1 MRGAF
6 GAVIGIALGLLIL
19 AAPAN
24 AQFLT
29 FVSATGNDA
38 NTCFVQAAP
47 CKTLQRGIN
56 QTSPGGELRL
66 LSSLVSN
73 GFINKSMTVEG
84 GYNTVI
90 GTIAV
95 NNASAIV
102 RFRRLNLNG
111 VNGFPTG
118 FNLINAAAVHIE
130 ECSVERYTGDGILL
144 ASGVSTELFIS
155 SSVSRDNG
163 SDGLDIGGPTTAKLS
178 VYNSHFGNNVE
189 FGTIVQGGEAS
200 VTGGVFF
207 GNGSVGIYQTGGRT
221 NITDSTAVANNASAN
236 FEVDGGEMTLES
248 CMAGGGS
255 NFGFFAGVSTVARIS
270 NCVFT
275 SHGTGVSDHSGGA
288 TILTLENNLIAGNGT
303 DLQGTLTPLAGE

>member
-1 MRGAF
+1 MTLRTIIVA
-6 GAVIGIALGLLIL
+6 AALALPLS
-19 AAPAN
+19 ATPAS

-29 FVSATGNDA
+29 FVSAAGNDA

-84 GYNTVI
+84 GRYTVI

-130 ECSVERYTGDGILL
+130 ECSAERFTNDGVTLG
-144 ASGVSTELFIS
+144 ANVSTELAVS
-155 SSVSRDNG
+155 NSVSRDNG
-163 SDGLDIGGPTTAKLS
+163 RHGLFITSPSTVVLTVEDSSFENNGDRGILLEAGRAAVSRTTLWGNDTGLRILGATATLFKTIAAANSPGVNGIGFSVGSGGELTLRSCDGVGNVNDGLFLNSGGT
-178 VYNSHFGNNVE
+178 
-189 FGTIVQGGEAS
+189 
-200 VTGGVFF
+200 
-207 GNGSVGIYQTGGRT
+207 
-221 NITDSTAVANNASAN
+221 
-236 FEVDGGEMTLES
+236 
-248 CMAGGGS
+248 
-255 NFGFFAGVSTVARIS
+255 ARIS
-270 NCVFT
+270 NCIFT
-275 SHGTGVSDHSGGA
+275 ANAFGINAFGTV
-288 TILTLENNLIAGNGT
+288 LTLGNNLIAGNTTT
-303 DLQGTLTPLAGE
+303 DVSGTLTPLAAE